1 MKQRILKKSI
11 GQSTAEYAV
20 LLAVMAAA
28 LLAMQVYVKRG
39 LQGRIR
45 NLSDQLS
52 TYHYEPG
59 RTISSYTTQQTGQ
72 STQGYENGITRSQIP
87 ETWVDA
93 SGQQHKG
100 EQTIKRGFENVTPV
114 DVEQE

>member
-1 MKQRILKKSI
+1 MKKRILRKSI

-28 LLAMQVYVKRG
+28 LIAMQVYVKRG

-52 TYHYEPG
+52 VYHYEPG
-59 RTISSYTTQQTGQ
+59 RTTSFYTTEQIGNL
-72 STQGYENGITRSQIP
+72 TQGYDNGITNSAIP
-87 ETWVDA
+87 ENWTDA
-93 SGQQHKG
+93 SGKEHKG
-100 EQTIKRGFENVTPV
+100 EQTTRWGYENVTP
-114 DVEQE
+114 EEAP

>member
-28 LLAMQVYVKRG
+28 LIAMQVYVKRG

-45 NLSDQLS
+45 NLADQLS
-52 TYHYEPG
+52 VYHYEPG
-59 RTISSYTTQQTGQ
+59 RTTSLYTTKQIGKVEQ
-72 STQGYENGITRSQIP
+72 SYDNGITKTKIP
-87 ETWVDA
+87 ETWDDA
-93 SGQQHKG
+93 SGKEHKG
-100 EQTIKRGFENVTPV
+100 EQTTRWGYENVTP
-114 DVEQE
+114 EEAP